1 MKNIGVFLVLLFAF
15 SASAQKTI
23 AVRLWIYSEE
33 IGIPFASIVLPD
45 GSGFS
50 ADEDGR
56 CTIELHENTK
66 VQISAIAHRSK
77 TLLLEPRKQRDYRIE
92 LSKQDFEL
100 DPVVI
105 TGVSNATRKSESPVA
120 TQVIDVKQLQSIPGA
135 NLIQNLSQNNGIQE
149 VVACGVCGTNE
160 IRLNGM
166 EGASTLV
173 LIDGIP
179 LMGALAS
186 VYGLN
191 GIPSSLIEQVEVIT
205 GPASTQYGSEA
216 MGGVVNIITKK
227 SDKHLHGEI
236 MSSFSTHQEL
246 NTNFNLRIPV
256 SDRNRFVIA
265 ADLTRNWL
273 KLDDNNDQFTDI
285 PLLDQR
291 SAFAKWTHKKGD
303 FKSNIALRTLHEDR
317 QAGELRWGT
326 QDIGSEETYGE
337 YIETRRSELLGNF
350 CWKDWKG
357 EGSLS
362 SHFQESYYGET
373 HFRANQNQAFFQLI
387 RNMDWKKTDVQ
398 WGLSQR
404 MQWYDDNT
412 LFEQPKFQYIPGSF
426 LQAQRKIGKNL
437 DVLAGVRA
445 DHHQSHGLVFSPR
458 LNLKYSSE
466 KGPTLRLNAGTG
478 FRVVNLFTED
488 HAALSGSRVVEIRE
502 NLRPEESWHLGLHLD
517 HYFVFDRSYLRFEMS
532 SFYTEFSNRIVPNFD
547 IDPQLIV
554 YENSNTMAHNYGLSS
569 KLSWN
574 FEGLK
579 VDLGATYAINT
590 SGNGEEREALLFSPP
605 FTANAQVAYERPKWS
620 VQVQSNFTGSMPL
633 PEIPA
638 PFARPDESDPFFQ
651 HHVKLAWKMNGAWTA
666 SLSVRN
672 LSNYIQES
680 PLIAPEAPFSDA
692 FDTNYAYGPLQSRRL
707 IFGLNY
713 LIDGDKK

>member
-1 MKNIGVFLVLLFAF
+1 MKKNLLLFLLF
-15 SASAQKTI
+15 LSSAVHAQQAIT
-23 AVRLWIYSEE
+23 VRLWIHSEE
-33 IGIPFASIVLPD
+33 VGIPFANVVLPN
-45 GSGFS
+45 GSGIS
-50 ADEDGR
+50 ADENGW
-56 CTIELHENTK
+56 CEIELLSETK
-66 VQISAIAHRSK
+66 VQISAIGHRS
-77 TLLLEPRKQRDYRIE
+77 TIVLLSPSQQQDYRIA
-92 LSKQDFEL
+92 LPKQDLVL

-105 TGVSNATRKSESPVA
+105 TGVSNSTRRSESPVA

-135 NLIQNLSQNNGIQE
+135 NLIQNLSQSNGIQE

-227 SDKHLHGEI
+227 TEQHLHGEI
-236 MSSFSTHQEL
+236 MSSLSTHQEL

-265 ADLTRNWL
+265 ADLTKNWL

-291 SAFAKWTHKKGD
+291 SAFAKWTHEKGA
-303 FKSNIALRTLHEDR
+303 FQSNLALRMLHEDR

-326 QDIGSEETYGE
+326 ADIGSQETYGE

-350 CWKDWKG
+350 RWKGWKG
-357 EGSLS
+357 EGALS

-373 HFRANQNQAFFQLI
+373 HFRANQNQAFAQLI
-387 RNMDWKKTDVQ
+387 RNFEWKQTTLQ

-412 LFEQPKFQYIPGSF
+412 LFEQPEFQYIPGTF
-426 LQAQRKIGKNL
+426 LQAQRKLGKKW
-437 DVLAGVRA
+437 DVLAGIRA
-445 DHHQSHGLVFSPR
+445 DHHRSHDWVFSPR
-458 LNLKYSSE
+458 FNLKYSTE
-466 KGPTLRLNAGTG
+466 KGSNVRLNAGTG

-488 HAALSGSRVVEIRE
+488 HAALSGSRTVEIRE
-502 NLRPEESWHLGLHLD
+502 NLLPEESWHLGLHFD
-517 HYFVFDRSYLRFEMS
+517 HFFVFDRSYLRFEMS
-532 SFYTEFSNRIVPNFD
+532 GFYTEFSNRIVPNYD

-554 YENSNTMAHNYGLSS
+554 YENAKTEALNYGLSS
-569 KLSWN
+569 KVSWN

-590 SGNGEEREALLFSPP
+590 SGNGEDREALLFSPP
-605 FTANAQVAYERPKWS
+605 FTANAQVGYERSKWS
-620 VQVQSNFTGSMPL
+620 VQVQSSFTGSMPL

-638 PFARPDESDPFFQ
+638 PFARSTSSDPFLQ
-651 HHVKLAWKMNGAWTA
+651 HHVKMAWKLNDAWTA
-666 SLSVRN
+666 SFSIRN
-672 LSNYIQES
+672 LCNYTQES
-680 PLIAPEAPFSDA
+680 PLIAPEAPFSEA
-692 FDTNYAYGPLQSRRL
+692 FDTNFAYGPLQSRRL

-713 LIDGDKK
+713 LIDGAKK